1 MASLLDRAATLLR
14 LPGAHAAPIPTADGR
29 ALRCP
34 DTGRV
39 VALHDGVIDLLGDA
53 FAPTLTQRSLD
64 TALTSWLYDRLR
76 DPLTWMFGMPPFPA
90 EFDAFARAQGVEP
103 GDVVLDIACGPG
115 NFTVEWARCV
125 GPDGLVVGLDI
136 SAAMLARAAKRVAE
150 VGLANVLL
158 LRADAQALPFAD
170 ATLRHVSCA
179 GGLHQ
184 LPDLPRALAEMA
196 RVSRDGG
203 VLTASTFIEPRGAL
217 AARVAAW
224 TKRRLALHLI
234 PLPQLRA
241 GLEAAGF
248 AEPREVYAGW
258 GFACVTGRRAAAPGT

>member
-1 MASLLDRAATLLR
+1 LLH
-14 LPGAHAAPIPTADGR
+14 PPTALWRREALAASRGTFWVRMDG
-29 ALRCP
+29 ASSLR
-34 DTGRV
+34 
-39 VALHDGVIDLLGDA
+39 I
-53 FAPTLTQRSLD
+53 
-64 TALTSWLYDRLR
+64 YK
-76 DPLTWMFGMPPFPA
+76 
-90 EFDAFARAQGVEP
+90 
-103 GDVVLDIACGPG
+103 
-115 NFTVEWARCV
+115 WARCV

-234 PLPQLRA
+234 PLPQL
-241 GLEAAGF
+241 
-248 AEPREVYAGW
+248 
-258 GFACVTGRRAAAPGT
+258 